1 MAEKL
6 RFDRTISCEGTRAPF
21 RSTAIQL
28 ALGLLANAAIAAP
41 TVYLDD
47 QTTLDYSITMSYTA
61 SSRTDN
67 PASEYLNSLNNDD
80 GTRNFDRWSL
90 FTNRVNA
97 LAEARLKHDNL
108 GAVLRGSVFYDW
120 AYRTSNDNDSPDTVN
135 KTPPANQFVQRTR
148 ELSGYY
154 WRLLDAYA
162 YGNWS
167 LGAEQALSVKAGQQV
182 LAWGESLFWPNISQG
197 QSPLDATKF
206 NVPGTEA
213 KEGYLPVGQLSASW
227 TVNSW
232 ATLTGFVQYDWE
244 ETQLN
249 PVGDYFGSDYFGPG
263 AQFFRLAPG
272 VIQSLPD
279 QTFRVVNF
287 AGEMKPSN
295 SGQWGI
301 GGRFQVSDATEVG
314 LYYYRYH
321 DRVAALLFD
330 FTGTTQYSS
339 FPAFGKNPSPG
350 STPYYKL
357 AYFDDISL
365 TGISV
370 STKAADAVQ
379 FGMDLSYRDGA
390 PVYLNTGDPAR
401 GQLAQANVNFVYILG
416 QTPLARQTSLLGE
429 IAYQRIQGVDDLT
442 VTGGL
447 PYQNG
452 THNQFVYDLPT
463 GRQTKA
469 TALFGIGAYMEHPQ
483 VFEGWDLNTGATW
496 TQNIYGS
503 AWNGMGMDERRL
515 TLTANFIYLRNFNVG
530 LTYVDYIGSPNIA
543 AGRLLADRDYVSL
556 NFKYTY

>member
-1 MAEKL
+1 MADQRYFARSRASEVL
-6 RFDRTISCEGTRAPF
+6 RAPF
-21 RSTAIQL
+21 RLAAIPL
-28 ALGLLANAAIAAP
+28 ALALSALPAVAAP

-47 QTTLDYSITMSYTA
+47 KTTLDYSVTMSYTA
-61 SSRTDN
+61 SSRIDDA
-67 PASEYLNSLNNDD
+67 ASEYLNSLNNDD

-108 GAVLRGSVFYDW
+108 GGVLRGSLFYDW
-120 AYRTSNDNDSPDTVN
+120 AYRSSNDNDSPDTVN
-135 KTPPANQFVQRTR
+135 KTPPNNQFVQRTR
-148 ELSGYY
+148 ELSGTYG
-154 WRLLDAYA
+154 RLLDAYA
-162 YGNWS
+162 YGSWS
-167 LGAEQALSVKAGQQV
+167 LGDEQVLSAKAGQHV

-213 KEGYLPVGQLSASW
+213 KEGYLPVGQLSASL
-227 TVNSW
+227 TLNSW
-232 ATLTGFVQYDWE
+232 ATVTGFVQYDWK

-287 AGEMKPSN
+287 AGEIKPGN
-295 SGQWGI
+295 SGQWGL
-301 GGRFQVSDATEVG
+301 GGRFQVSDATELG

-321 DRVAALLFD
+321 DRVAALMFD

-339 FPAFGKNPSPG
+339 FAAFGRNASPG
-350 STPYYKL
+350 SIPSYKL

-365 TGISV
+365 TGISL
-370 STKAADAVQ
+370 STKAGDSVQ
-379 FGMDLSYRDGA
+379 FGADLSYRDGA
-390 PVYLNTGDPAR
+390 PVYLSTGDPAR

-416 QTPLARQTSLLGE
+416 PTLLARQTTLLGE
-429 IAYQRIQGVDDLT
+429 VAYQRIQGVDDLT

-463 GRQTKA
+463 GRQTQA
-469 TALFGIGAYMEHPQ
+469 SALFGIGAYMEHPQ

-496 TQNIYGS
+496 TQNVYGS
-503 AWNGMGMDERRL
+503 AWNGMGINERRL
-515 TLTANFIYLRNFNVG
+515 TLAANFTYLRNFTVG
-530 LTYVDYIGSPNIA
+530 LTYVDYIGSANIA

-556 NFKYTY
+556 NFKYTF

>member
-1 MAEKL
+1 MAGTMRLDRIAL
-6 RFDRTISCEGTRAPF
+6 RKALSAPF
-21 RSTAIQL
+21 RLSAIPA
-28 ALGLLANAAIAAP
+28 ALGLISSSVLAAP
-41 TVYLDD
+41 TIYLGDK
-47 QTTLDYSITMSYTA
+47 TTLDYSITTSYTV
-61 SSRTDN
+61 SSRTDD

-80 GTRNFDRWSL
+80 GTRNFDQWSL

-97 LAEARLKHDNL
+97 LAEARIKHDNV
-108 GAVLRGSVFYDW
+108 GGVLRGSVFYDW
-120 AYRTSNDNDSPDTVN
+120 AYRSSNDNDSPDTVN
-135 KTPPANQFVQRTR
+135 KTPPHNQFVQRTR
-148 ELSGYY
+148 ELSGSY

-167 LGAEQALSVKAGQQV
+167 VGDEQSLSVKAGQHV

-197 QSPLDATKF
+197 QSPMDATKF

-213 KEGYLPVGQLSASW
+213 KEGYLPVGQISASL
-227 TVNSW
+227 TLNTW
-232 ATLTGFVQYDWE
+232 ATVTGFVQYDWE

-263 AQFFRLAPG
+263 AQFFRMAPG

-279 QTFRVVNF
+279 QTFRVVNY
-287 AGEMKPSN
+287 AGEIKPSN
-295 SGQWGI
+295 SGQWGL

-321 DRVAALLFD
+321 DRVAALMFD

-339 FPAFGKNPSPG
+339 FTAFANNAPTG
-350 STPYYKL
+350 STPYYRL

-365 TGISV
+365 TGISL
-370 STKAADAVQ
+370 STKAGDAVQ
-379 FGMDLSYRDGA
+379 FGADLSYRDGA
-390 PVYLNTGDPAR
+390 PVYLSTGDPAR
-401 GQLAQANVNFVYILG
+401 GQLAQANVNFMYILG
-416 QTPLARQTSLLGE
+416 PTLLSRQTTLLGE
-429 IAYQRIQGVDDLT
+429 VAYQRIQGVDDLT

-452 THNQFVYDLPT
+452 THNQYVYDLPT

-469 TALFGIGAYMEHPQ
+469 SALFGIGAYMEHPQ
-483 VFEGWDLNTGATW
+483 VFEGWDLNTSATW

-503 AWNGMGMDERRL
+503 AWSGMGINERRL
-515 TLTANFIYLRNFNVG
+515 TLGANFTYLRNFTVG
-530 LTYVDYIGSPNIA
+530 LTYVDYIGSANIA

-556 NFKYTY
+556 NFKYTF